1 MHNVEG
7 PAKFGNICRGLGIEI
22 PQGQLDNGRR
32 VDDAAVAFPK
42 TTRTSG
48 DRLLA

>member
-1 MHNVEG
+1 MHNVEW
-7 PAKFGNICRGLGIEI
+7 PAKFGDICRGFGIKI

-32 VDDAAVAFPK
+32 VDDAGVAFSK